1 MRKTVFFLVI
11 VFLFSFIPVS
21 AQTIETLAPTNLGDY
36 LSWDDQGLYIL
47 AMLANVNLSDS
58 SFTWSTGPD
67 DQYGSILMGTY
78 SDAGGTYL
86 YTFQIDKNTMLLME
100 VVYSAM
106 IHDNAVINSMM
117 KDIKET
123 YGLDQAQSYA
133 HPALTAEF
141 AQYASMMDEFKTVAN
156 DSTICTYGYL
166 SAEDGKDGMIF
177 LDFLDRSYYQDPVG

>member
-11 VFLFSFIPVS
+11 IFLFSFIPVS

-36 LSWDDQGLYIL
+36 LSWDDEGVYIL

-58 SFTWSTGPD
+58 SFTWSSEQN
-67 DQYGSILMGTY
+67 DQFGSLFMGTY
-78 SDAGGTYL
+78 SDAGGTYI
-86 YTFQIDKNTMLLME
+86 YTFQIDKNTSLLRE
-100 VVYSAM
+100 VVYTAM
-106 IHDNAVINSMM
+106 IHENEVINSMM

-133 HPALTAEF
+133 HPELTAAY
-141 AQYASMMDEFKTVAN
+141 AQYALIMDEFKMVAN

-166 SAEDGKDGMIF
+166 SAREGKDGMIF
-177 LDFLDRSYYQDPVG
+177 LDFTDRSYYQDPLG